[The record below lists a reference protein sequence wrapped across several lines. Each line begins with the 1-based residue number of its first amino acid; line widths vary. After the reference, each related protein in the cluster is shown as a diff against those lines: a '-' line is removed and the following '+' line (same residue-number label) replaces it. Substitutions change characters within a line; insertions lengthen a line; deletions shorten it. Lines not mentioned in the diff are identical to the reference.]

1 MVETPTNIILVGP
14 MGAGKSTLGRHLSLL
29 LKRPF
34 YDSDK
39 VIEEKTGADIPWIF
53 EKEGESGF
61 RDREAAVIDELTRL
75 SDIVLATG
83 GGAVL
88 RPENRKN
95 LHDRGVVFYL
105 QTPVELQLAR
115 TKSDR
120 NRPLLQRP
128 DRKEVLERL
137 LAERDVLYRET
148 AHHVISTASNNL
160 KKVIGQVMTCLDEAE
175 N

>member
-75 SDIVLATG
+75 SGIVLATG

-148 AHHVISTASNNL
+148 AHYVISTASNNL